1 MFKPEQGN
9 ILNPHEINWINKRL
23 THIEH
28 KKDEGERESC
38 CACVCVQLLCMCV
51 CLVFKREKEREKKKI
66 KANLIKFEILK
77 QI

>member
-9 ILNPHEINWINKRL
+9 ILNPHEINWPNKRL

-28 KKDEGERESC
+28 KRMKERGRVFVHVCVSSIQERERE
-38 CACVCVQLLCMCV
+38 
-51 CLVFKREKEREKKKI
+51 REKEKE
-66 KANLIKFEILK
+66 K

>member
-28 KKDEGERESC
+28 KKDEGERESF
-38 CACVCVQLLCMCV
+38 CACVCTIVVHVCV
-51 CLVFKREKEREKKKI
+51 SSIQEREREREKE
-66 KANLIKFEILK
+66 N
-77 QI
+77 